1 MTRKL
6 KFSHTTRLTT
16 AVMAALLAMGITAAQ
31 AQGDAADHSKMDH
44 SKMNH
49 GAHDSAPTQWAD
61 PGKAQQG
68 AVVDG
73 KPVDN
78 AGMDHSRH
86 GGMGMG
92 GMGMGGMMG
101 HGGMDG
107 GGMGGGGMGGKDQ
120 GGGQSGGHGG
130 MMQKMIC
137 GFADKLDGRLAF
149 LKAELKL
156 TDAQT
161 AAWSTFET
169 AWKAAAQSAL
179 AKCDAMNAHMDMDH
193 GDTGVLGKLSMM
205 ETHMVDHLEV
215 VRAQKA
221 AIEPLFKALTDEQ
234 KKTADETLSGVMK
247 VGMSMGGG
255 MGGGG
260 MGGGARHRH

>member
-1 MTRKL
+1 MIK
-6 KFSHTTRLTT
+6 KQNFSRATWLT
-16 AVMAALLAMGITAAQ
+16 ASAAALLLAAGVTAAQ
-31 AQGDAADHSKMDH
+31 AQGGAMDHSKMDH
-44 SKMNH
+44 SKMDH
-49 GAHDSAPTQWAD
+49 GAHDAAPTQWVD

-73 KPVDN
+73 KPMDG
-78 AGMDHSRH
+78 AGMDHSGH
-86 GGMGMG
+86 GGMGHDMG
-92 GMGMGGMMG
+92 GMAGMG
-101 HGGMDG
+101 HGGMNH
-107 GGMGGGGMGGKDQ
+107 GKDQ
-120 GGGQSGGHGG
+120 GAGHGG

-161 AAWSTFET
+161 AVWSAFET
-169 AWKAAAQSAL
+169 AWKAAAQTAL

-221 AIEPLFKALTDEQ
+221 ALEPFLKALTDDQ
-234 KKTADETLSGVMK
+234 KKIANETLAGVMK
-247 VGMSMGGG
+247 VGMQ
-255 MGGGG
+255 
-260 MGGGARHRH
+260 MGGGAHHRH

>member
-1 MTRKL
+1 MMPKR
-6 KFSHTTRLTT
+6 KFSRATWLT
-16 AVMAALLAMGITAAQ
+16 ASAAALLLAAGVTVAQ
-31 AQGDAADHSKMDH
+31 AQDGAVDHSKMDH
-44 SKMNH
+44 SKMDH
-49 GAHDSAPTQWAD
+49 GAHDAAPAQWAD

-78 AGMDHSRH
+78 AGSGHD
-86 GGMGMG
+86 
-92 GMGMGGMMG
+92 MMG
-101 HGGMDG
+101 H
-107 GGMGGGGMGGKDQ
+107 GGMGGGGMGHGGMGHGGMGGGMGGMDHGKDQ
-120 GGGQSGGHGG
+120 GAGHGG

-156 TDAQT
+156 TDAQA

-193 GDTGVLGKLSMM
+193 GDMGVLGKLSMM

-221 AIEPLFKALTDEQ
+221 AIEPLFKALTDDQ
-234 KKTADETLSGVMK
+234 KKTANETLSGVMK
-247 VGMSMGGG
+247 VGMQMGGG
-255 MGGGG
+255 GMGG

>member
-1 MTRKL
+1 MMK
-6 KFSHTTRLTT
+6 KQNFSRATWLTT
-16 AVMAALLAMGITAAQ
+16 SAAALLLAAGVVSAQ
-31 AQGDAADHSKMDH
+31 AQGGAMDHSKMDH
-44 SKMNH
+44 SKMDH
-49 GAHDSAPTQWAD
+49 GAHDAAPAQWAD

-78 AGMDHSRH
+78 AGSGHD
-86 GGMGMG
+86 
-92 GMGMGGMMG
+92 MMG
-101 HGGMDG
+101 HGGMS
-107 GGMGGGGMGGKDQ
+107 GGMGGGMGHGGMSGGMGGMDHDKDQ
-120 GGGQSGGHGG
+120 GAGHRG

-156 TDAQT
+156 TEAQA

-193 GDTGVLGKLSMM
+193 GDMGVLGKLSMM

-221 AIEPLFKALTDEQ
+221 AIEPLFKALTEDQ
-234 KKTADETLSGVMK
+234 KKTANETLSGVMK
-247 VGMSMGGG
+247 VGMQMG
-255 MGGGG
+255 GGGG

>member
-1 MTRKL
+1 MMQRK
-6 KFSHTTRLTT
+6 FTHTKWLATSVVALSLAA
-16 AVMAALLAMGITAAQ
+16 AVPAALAQ
-31 AQGDAADHSKMDH
+31 QGATMDHSKMDH
-44 SKMNH
+44 SKMDH
-49 GAHDSAPTQWAD
+49 GAHDAAPAQWAD

-78 AGMDHSRH
+78 AGMDHAGH
-86 GGMGMG
+86 GNMG
-92 GMGMGGMMG
+92 GGMMG
-101 HGGMDG
+101 HGGMA
-107 GGMGGGGMGGKDQ
+107 GMDHGKDHN
-120 GGGQSGGHGG
+120 GGQSGGQAAGHGG

-156 TDAQT
+156 TDAQ
-161 AAWSTFET
+161 AAVWSTFET

-179 AKCDAMNAHMDMDH
+179 AKCDKMNAHMDMDH
-193 GDTGVLGKLSMM
+193 GEMGVLGKLSMM

-215 VRAQKA
+215 VRAQKSA
-221 AIEPLFKALTDEQ
+221 LEPLFKALTDDQ
-234 KKTADETLSGVMK
+234 KKTANETLSGVMK

-255 MGGGG
+255 GMNGG
-260 MGGGARHRH
+260 MGGGGRHHH

>member
-1 MTRKL
+1 MMPKG
-6 KFSHTTRLTT
+6 KFSRATWLT
-16 AVMAALLAMGITAAQ
+16 ASAAALLLAAGVTVTQ
-31 AQGDAADHSKMDH
+31 AQDGAVDHSKMDH
-44 SKMNH
+44 SKMDHGKMDH
-49 GAHDSAPTQWAD
+49 GAHDAAPAQWAD

-78 AGMDHSRH
+78 AGSGHD
-86 GGMGMG
+86 
-92 GMGMGGMMG
+92 MMG
-101 HGGMDG
+101 H
-107 GGMGGGGMGGKDQ
+107 GGMGGGGMGHGGMGGGMGGMDHGKDQ
-120 GGGQSGGHGG
+120 GAGHGG

-156 TDAQT
+156 TDAQA

-193 GDTGVLGKLSMM
+193 GDMGVLGKLSMM

-221 AIEPLFKALTDEQ
+221 AIEPLFKALTDDQ
-234 KKTADETLSGVMK
+234 KKTANETLSGVMK
-247 VGMSMGGG
+247 VGMQMG
-255 MGGGG
+255 GGGG

>member
-1 MTRKL
+1 MTMQR
-6 KFSHTTRLTT
+6 KFSRATWLTT
-16 AVMAALLAMGITAAQ
+16 SALALSLAVGVPAAL
-31 AQGDAADHSKMDH
+31 AQGGAMDHSKMDH
-44 SKMNH
+44 SKMDH
-49 GAHDSAPTQWAD
+49 GAHDAAPAQWVD

-78 AGMDHSRH
+78 AGMDHAGH
-86 GGMGMG
+86 GAMG
-92 GMGMGGMMG
+92 GGMMG
-101 HGGMDG
+101 HGGMG
-107 GGMGGGGMGGKDQ
+107 GGMGGGMAGMDHGKDQ
-120 GGGQSGGHGG
+120 NGGQSAGHGG

-156 TDAQT
+156 TDAQAT
-161 AAWSTFET
+161 VWSTFET
-169 AWKAAAQSAL
+169 AWKAAAQAAL

-193 GDTGVLGKLSMM
+193 GDMGVLGKLSMM

-221 AIEPLFKALTDEQ
+221 ALEPLFKALTDDQ
-234 KKTADETLSGVMK
+234 KKTANEALSGVMK

-255 MGGGG
+255 GMSGG
-260 MGGGARHRH
+260 MGGGGRHRH

>member
-86 GGMGMG
+86 
-92 GMGMGGMMG
+92 
-101 HGGMDG
+101 

-234 KKTADETLSGVMK
+234 KKTANETLSGVMK

-255 MGGGG
+255 GG

>member
-1 MTRKL
+1 MTMQR
-6 KFSHTTRLTT
+6 KFSHAKWLATSIL
-16 AVMAALLAMGITAAQ
+16 ALSLAAGVPAAHAQQGGAM
-31 AQGDAADHSKMDH
+31 DHSKMDH
-44 SKMNH
+44 GKMDH
-49 GAHDSAPTQWAD
+49 GAHDAAPTQWVD

-78 AGMDHSRH
+78 AGMDHAGHSGMG
-86 GGMGMG
+86 GGMG
-92 GMGMGGMMG
+92 GGMMG
-101 HGGMDG
+101 HGGMA
-107 GGMGGGGMGGKDQ
+107 GMDHGKDHN
-120 GGGQSGGHGG
+120 GGQSGSHGG

-156 TDAQT
+156 TDAQ
-161 AAWSTFET
+161 AAVWSTFET

-193 GDTGVLGKLSMM
+193 GDTGVIGKLSMM

-221 AIEPLFKALTDEQ
+221 ALEPLFKALNDDQ
-234 KKTADETLSGVMK
+234 KKTANETLSGVMK

-255 MGGGG
+255 GG
-260 MGGGARHRH
+260 MGGGGRHHH